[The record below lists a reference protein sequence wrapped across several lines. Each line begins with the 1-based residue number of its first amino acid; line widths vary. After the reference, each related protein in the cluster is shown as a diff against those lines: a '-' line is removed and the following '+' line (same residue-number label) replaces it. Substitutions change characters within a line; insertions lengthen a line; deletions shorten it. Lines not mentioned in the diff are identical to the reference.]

1 VEIRPNLKTS
11 MANPTVSPGSAVSD
25 LLSYLS
31 VSPSPYHAVAAA
43 AARLQAAGFQE
54 LDAQLP
60 WSQTDVTGRGYV
72 IRGGALLAW
81 DASGDVDPMVKGFRI
96 VGAHT
101 DSPNL
106 RIKPNPD
113 VSSVGYRQLGIEVYG
128 GILSNSW
135 LDRDLGL
142 SGRLVLRDGTVALVN
157 IERPLARVT
166 QLAIHL
172 DREVNDKGLLLDK
185 QLHLSPIVGLGSMSD
200 GDLRSFVAKAAG
212 VKSKDVA
219 TYDLMLHD
227 LNAPAL
233 LGLDEEFIVSARID
247 NLFSAWAATTA
258 LVSSVSS
265 VSSVSGKKKPS
276 KSGGSGAIPVIALFD
291 HEEVGSES
299 TTGAAGPMLERVLER
314 IIAAFDASVD
324 GRARALGA
332 SSCISADMAH
342 AVHPN
347 YVERHEPG
355 HRPLPNG
362 GPVLKVNAN
371 QRYATD
377 AVTAALFAAACS
389 AADVPMQTFVSRNNQ
404 PCGSTIGPITATRL
418 GIDTVDVG
426 CAMLSMHSAR
436 EMCGANDAS
445 YFLRALQSYLR

>member
-1 VEIRPNLKTS
+1 MSPSTS
-11 MANPTVSPGSAVSD
+11 VAD

-31 VSPSPYHAVAAA
+31 VAPSPFHAVAASVS
-43 AARLQAAGFQE
+43 RLVGAGFSE
-54 LDAQLP
+54 LDPRQA
-60 WSQTDVTGRGYV
+60 WSAAEVSGRRFVT
-72 IRGGALLAW
+72 RGGALLAW
-81 DASGDVDPMVKGFRI
+81 DAGANTSPIEQGFRI

-113 VSSVGYRQLGIEVYG
+113 ATSVGYRQIGVEVYG

-142 SGRLVLRDGTVALVN
+142 SGRVVLQDDSVVLVN
-157 IERPLARVT
+157 VERPLARVT

-172 DREVNDKGLLLDK
+172 DREVNDKGLVLDK
-185 QLHLSPIVGLGSMSD
+185 QLHLTPIAGLGKMSD
-200 GDLRSFVAKAAG
+200 GDFKSFVAKSAG
-212 VKSKDVA
+212 VKAKDIVS
-219 TYDLMLHD
+219 YDLMLHD
-227 LNAPAL
+227 LTPPTL
-233 LGLDEEFIVSARID
+233 LGIDDEFIASARID

-258 LVSSVSS
+258 IAAFGTGKSTKKATR
-265 VSSVSGKKKPS
+265 SGSTP
-276 KSGGSGAIPVIALFD
+276 IPVPMIALFD

-314 IIAAFDASVD
+314 IIAAHNPSIDA
-324 GRARALGA
+324 RARALEA

-347 YVERHEPG
+347 YVERHEPA
-355 HRPLPNG
+355 HRPMPNG

-377 AVTAALFAAACS
+377 AKSGAIFAKACAAAE
-389 AADVPMQTFVSRNNQ
+389 VPLQTFVSRNNQ

-436 EMCGANDAS
+436 EMCGAADAE
-445 YFLRALQSYLR
+445 YFLRALQAYFG

>member
-1 VEIRPNLKTS
+1 
-11 MANPTVSPGSAVSD
+11 MASPTVSAGLAVSD
-25 LLSYLS
+25 LLSYLC
-31 VSPSPYHAVAAA
+31 VSPSPYHAVASA

-54 LDAQLP
+54 LDAQQP
-60 WSQTDVTGRGYV
+60 WSRSDVTGSRYV

-81 DASGDVDPMVKGFRI
+81 DASGDVDPIAKGFRI
-96 VGAHT
+96 IGAHT

-142 SGRLVLRDGTVALVN
+142 SGRLVLRDGTVTLVN
-157 IERPLARVT
+157 VERPLARVT

-172 DREVNDKGLLLDK
+172 DREVNDKGLVLDK

-200 GDLRSFVAKAAG
+200 GDLRTFVAKAAG
-212 VKSKDVA
+212 VKSKEVA
-219 TYDLMLHD
+219 SYDLMLHD
-227 LNAPAL
+227 LTAPSL

-247 NLFSAWAATTA
+247 NLFSAWAAITA
-258 LVSSVSS
+258 LATLSSAPANLS
-265 VSSVSGKKKPS
+265 KKKQS
-276 KSGGSGAIPVIALFD
+276 KITTSGAVPMIALVD
-291 HEEVGSES
+291 HEEVGSET
-299 TTGAAGPMLERVLER
+299 TTGAAGPLLERVLER
-314 IIAAFDASVD
+314 VIAAFDTTVD
-324 GRARALGA
+324 GRARALEA

-377 AVTAALFAAACS
+377 AITAALFASAC
-389 AADVPMQTFVSRNNQ
+389 ANAEVPMQTFVSRNNQ

-436 EMCGANDAS
+436 EMCGADDAP
-445 YFLRALQSYLR
+445 YFLRALQSYLH

>member
-1 VEIRPNLKTS
+1 
-11 MANPTVSPGSAVSD
+11 MADPTVSSPRTDPTNPAVSD

-31 VSPSPYHAVAAA
+31 VSPSPYHAVVSA
-43 AARLQAAGFQE
+43 AARLMAAGFRE
-54 LDAQLP
+54 LDAQKA
-60 WSQTDVTGRGYV
+60 WTRTDLTGRHFV

-81 DASGDVDPMVKGFRI
+81 DASGDVDPVASGFRI

-113 VSSVGYRQLGIEVYG
+113 VTSVGYRQLGVEVYG

-142 SGRLVLRDGTVALVN
+142 SGRLVLRDSSVVLVN
-157 IERPLARVT
+157 IERPIARIT

-172 DREVNDKGLLLDK
+172 DREVNDKGLVLDK
-185 QLHLSPIVGLGSMSD
+185 QLHLSPIVGLGTMSD

-212 VKSKDVA
+212 VKTKDVT

-227 LNAPAL
+227 LTPPAL
-233 LGLDEEFIVSARID
+233 LGLDDEFIVSARID
-247 NLFSAWAATTA
+247 NLFSAWAAVTA
-258 LVSSVSS
+258 LVAPPVPPKQK
-265 VSSVSGKKKPS
+265 SGKS
-276 KSGGSGAIPVIALFD
+276 GKSGTAISSGAIPMIALFD

-299 TTGAAGPMLERVLER
+299 TTGAAGPLLERVLDR
-314 IIAAFDASVD
+314 IIAAFDATAD
-324 GRARALGA
+324 ARARALGA

-347 YVERHEPG
+347 YVDRHEPV

-362 GPVLKVNAN
+362 GPVLKVNSN

-377 AVTAALFAAACS
+377 AITAALFAAAC
-389 AADVPMQTFVSRNNQ
+389 ARADVPMQTFVSRNNQ

-418 GIDTVDVG
+418 GIETVDVG

-436 EMCGANDAS
+436 EMCGAADANH
-445 YFLRALQSYLR
+445 FVRALEFYLR